1 MKKLLILAAVLFLGS
16 YAMADSVLFETN
28 FDDLEL
34 GAIVANYPSV
44 WSYCYGAPAD
54 ENNTVEVVEGGA
66 GGEGR
71 CLRYNTTDKWLSTH
85 AKIPNSENHSLT
97 NDFKVSFKVNFA
109 RMGQVNFNSN
119 DGMGEMIFRK
129 DGDYAFKIG
138 SSGTIGFSSTNSC
151 PMDEWIPVSYV
162 MNGTPGNRKL
172 LSVQF
177 GEATYEDLD
186 ILISSNQEK
195 DWFPNFRFFN
205 WGNIDVCLDDLK
217 VELVPRNVG
226 DVQLTITGDN
236 RLDFN
241 TDTVTVRLFNE
252 GTQEGEVTISSGAA
266 FMKLNGESSY
276 VKTMAGGSYEDLVV
290 TIDRSAMG
298 NDYYCAKVSAVCGGV
313 EASYPIFIQSG
324 IEGEG
329 YTYYR
334 DHFGELE
341 MGKDIKSVDPAWR
354 NGYGAPATSPIVD
367 LNGEKVLQINYK
379 DYAAFHIKCDT
390 LEGTSE
396 SYNYR
401 VSFKGL
407 IPSGCESYNQYNLG
421 STTDGGVNHE
431 VTMRY
436 SEEAGGVIF
445 ANMGNTC
452 PLDEWFDV
460 SYVFNFTPDNARMI
474 SITFGDVTSN
484 LNLLIGNANGNK
496 DYFNYMRFFGWC
508 NANSAPIYIK
518 DFVIDSIARPDVG
531 PQLEVGKGG
540 QVLLAEKTATLTVL
554 NAGTGNL
561 SFSAEVTQ
569 GGGWLSIREAD
580 EETGVLEDTIE
591 GSGSKKYTMD
601 ISRDDLGNTY
611 GFGQVTVTGAG
622 AEKTV
627 NFFVQSEDETG
638 ATLYYNDFDSMELGN
653 IKNTDPAWIGGAEG
667 TVVVDPITGG
677 SCLEIIGDNQ
687 NLHAICKAPEG
698 SSKKFN
704 YTCSMKLKL
713 PTGATGP
720 YFVTGND
727 LGHYIGEYGISVTD
741 DKKLKVGCSNCD
753 NNPLQGVTAPLG
765 EWVDFAYTYNADPLN
780 CRLLSMTLGEVTVE
794 CSEPITGSR
803 GDYDFF
809 NEFRF
814 YIFGNG
820 DHQPIY
826 IDDFRV
832 SMDPKDTSKP
842 GVMDIRCEYNPIPY
856 TLDATTINIL
866 NAGGRSFDFT
876 AEVLQ
881 GASWLTLSTYEG
893 TVDSSFTM
901 TATANRGKLGYG
913 FHRAI
918 VKFVSSEGE
927 TKVFTIGV
935 QAGSAE
941 EGYVLYASD
950 INSLKL
956 SEITDEE
963 VINELSEQDACFD
976 RVTSHNCAAIALDP
990 KDSTQKVIQMIN
1002 ANDWD
1007 KYCGYILNVNAP
1019 AESAED
1025 YDVVVGMK
1033 MLIPETYVDLPE
1045 EEYEHPYAAFFVSQD
1060 NSHRINE
1067 LYFYLDQEGGTLNVF
1082 PELPDIQNTN
1092 WWIENVESSAPVP
1105 NNEWFTYYTR
1115 FNCKLVDYQ
1124 YKRFYA
1130 FTFGDNEYHMEG
1142 SDQILDYPNGISEK
1156 ALANEEM
1163 PTIKF
1168 WSYRD
1173 NANILLKDITVA
1185 LVPHNAIPEPA
1196 VLGLLALL
1204 ALAFARKQR

>member
-34 GAIVANYPSV
+34 GPIVANYPSV
-44 WSYCYGAPAD
+44 WSYCYAQPN
-54 ENNTVEVVEGGA
+54 EENTVEVVEGGV

-71 CLRYNTTDKWLSTH
+71 CLYYNLTDRYVATH
-85 AKIPNSENHSLT
+85 TKIPNNENHSLT
-97 NDFKVSFKVNFA
+97 NDFKVSFKVKFTKVNA
-109 RMGQVNFNSN
+109 INFNSN
-119 DGMGEMIFRK
+119 DGMGEMAFKK

-138 SSGTIGFSSTNSC
+138 STGTIGFSSTNSC
-151 PMDEWIPVSYV
+151 PTEEWIPVSYV
-162 MNGTPGNRKL
+162 LNGTPGNRKL

-177 GEATYEDLD
+177 GEAVYEDLD

-195 DWFPNFRFFN
+195 DWFPNFRFFP
-205 WGNIDVCLDDLK
+205 WGNVNVYLDDLK

-252 GTQEGEVTISSGAA
+252 GTQEGEVTISSDSA
-266 FMKLNGESSY
+266 FMKLNGESSF

-298 NDYYCAKVSAVCGGV
+298 NDYYCAKVKAVCGGV
-313 EASYPIFIQSG
+313 TASYPIFIQSG

-334 DHFGELE
+334 DHFSELE
-341 MGKDIKSVDPAWR
+341 MGKDIKAVDPAWR

-407 IPSGCESYNQYNLG
+407 IPSGCESYSQYNLG

-460 SYVFNFTPDNARMI
+460 SYVFNFTPDNSRLL

-484 LNLLIGNANGNK
+484 LNLLIGNTNGNK

-508 NANSAPIYIK
+508 NANSAPIYVK

-580 EETGVLEDTIE
+580 EETGILEDTIE

-601 ISRDDLGNTY
+601 ISREDLGNTY

-622 AEKTV
+622 DSKVV

-638 ATLYYNDFDSMELGN
+638 ATLYFNDFDGMELGN
-653 IKNTDPAWIGGAEG
+653 IKNNDPAWIGGAEG

-677 SCLEIIGDNQ
+677 SCMEIIGDNQ

-698 SSKKFN
+698 SSKKYN

-741 DKKLKVGCSNCD
+741 NGQLKVGCSNCD

-780 CRLLSMTLGEVTVE
+780 CRLLSMTFGEVTVE

-826 IDDFRV
+826 VDDFRV

-842 GVMDIRCEYNPIPY
+842 GVMDIRCEANPIPY
-856 TLDATTINIL
+856 TKDATVINIL
-866 NAGGRSFDFT
+866 NAGGRAFDFT

-881 GASWLTLSTYEG
+881 GASWFTLTAYEG
-893 TVDSSFTM
+893 TVESSFSL
-901 TATANRGKLGYG
+901 TANVSRGKLGYG

-918 VKFVSSEGE
+918 VKFTSSEGE
-927 TKVFTIGV
+927 TQVFTIGV
-935 QAGSAE
+935 QAGNAE
-941 EGYVLYASD
+941 EGYVLYSSD
-950 INSLKL
+950 INSLQL
-956 SEITDEE
+956 SEVTEEE

-976 RVTSHNCAAIALDP
+976 RVTTHNCAAVALDP
-990 KDSTQKVIQMIN
+990 KDNTQKVIQMIN

-1019 AESAED
+1019 EEAAED
-1025 YDVVVGMK
+1025 FDVVVGMK
-1033 MLIPETYVDLPE
+1033 MLIPDTYVDLPK

-1092 WWIENVESSAPVP
+1092 WWIENVESSTPVP

-1115 FNCKLVDYQ
+1115 FNCKLIDYE

-1130 FTFGDNEYHMEG
+1130 FTFGDNEYKMEG
-1142 SDQILDYPNGISEK
+1142 SDQKLDYPNGISEK
-1156 ALANEEM
+1156 ALSNEAM

-1204 ALAFARKQR
+1204 ALAFMRKQR

>member
-1 MKKLLILAAVLFLGS
+1 MKKLLILAAVLALGS
-16 YAMADSVLFETN
+16 YALADSVLFETN
-28 FDDLEL
+28 FDDLNL
-34 GAIVANYPSV
+34 GPIVANYPSV
-44 WSYCYGAPAD
+44 WSYCYAQPNAS
-54 ENNTVEVVEGGA
+54 NTVEVVEGGA

-71 CLRYNTTDKWLSTH
+71 CLRYNLTTGYVATH

-97 NDFKVSFKVNFA
+97 NDFKVSFKINFA
-109 RMGQVNFNSN
+109 RVATINFNSN
-119 DGMGEMIFRK
+119 DGMGEFQLKK
-129 DGDYAFKIG
+129 DGDFAFKIG
-138 SSGTIGFSSTNSC
+138 STGTIGFSSTNSC
-151 PMDEWIPVSYV
+151 PIDEWIPVSYV

-177 GEATYEDLD
+177 GEAVYEDLD
-186 ILISSNQEK
+186 ILISSTQEK
-195 DWFPNFRFFN
+195 DYFPNFRFFP
-205 WGNIDVCLDDLK
+205 WGSALDVYLDDLK

-226 DVQLTITGDN
+226 DVQLTITGAN

-252 GTQEGEVTISSGAA
+252 GTQEGEVTISSDSA
-266 FMKLNGESSY
+266 FMKLNGESSF

-298 NDYYCAKVSAVCGGV
+298 NDYYCAKVKAVCGGV

-334 DHFGELE
+334 DHFSELE
-341 MGKDIKSVDPAWR
+341 MGKDIKAVDPAWH
-354 NGYGAPATSPIVD
+354 NGYGAPALSPIVD

-390 LEGTSE
+390 QEGASE

-407 IPSGCESYNQYNLG
+407 IPSGCESYSQYNLG

-436 SEEAGGVIF
+436 SEEAGGVTF

-460 SYVFNFTPDNARMI
+460 SYVFNFTPDNSRMI

-484 LNLLIGNANGNK
+484 LNMLIGNANGNK

-508 NANSAPIYIK
+508 NANSAPIYVK

-580 EETGVLEDTIE
+580 EETGILEDTIE

-601 ISRDDLGNTY
+601 ISREDLGNTY

-622 AEKTV
+622 SEKTV

-638 ATLYYNDFDSMELGN
+638 ATLYFNDFDGMELGN
-653 IKNTDPAWIGGAEG
+653 IKNSDPAWIGGAEG
-667 TVVVDPITGG
+667 NVVVDPITGG
-677 SCLEIIGDNQ
+677 SCLEIIGNNQ

-698 SSKKFN
+698 SSKKYN

-741 DKKLKVGCSNCD
+741 NGQLKVGCSNCD

-780 CRLLSMTLGEVTVE
+780 CRLLSMTFGEVTVE

-820 DHQPIY
+820 DLQPIY
-826 IDDFRV
+826 VDDFRV

-856 TLDATTINIL
+856 TENSTTINIL
-866 NAGGRSFDFT
+866 NAGGRAFDFT

-881 GASWLTLSTYEG
+881 GASWLTLSAYGG
-893 TVDSSFTM
+893 TVESSFTL
-901 TATANRGKLGYG
+901 TASVARGKLGYG

-918 VKFVSSEGE
+918 VKFTSNEGQ
-927 TKVFTIGV
+927 TQVFTIGV

-950 INSLKL
+950 FDSLEY
-956 SEITDEE
+956 SEVTETE
-963 VINELSEQDACFD
+963 VLNELSEQDTCFD
-976 RVTSHNCAAIALDP
+976 RVTMHNCCAVAQDPLD
-990 KDSTQKVIQMIN
+990 KSKKCMQVIN

-1019 AESAED
+1019 AESVDEF
-1025 YDVVVGMK
+1025 DVVVGMQ
-1033 MLIPETYVDLPE
+1033 MYIPDTYVDLPE

-1060 NSHRINE
+1060 NNHRINE

-1092 WWIENVESSAPVP
+1092 WWIENVESSTPVP
-1105 NNEWFTYYTR
+1105 NNSWFTYYTR
-1115 FNCKLVDYQ
+1115 FNCKLINYE

-1130 FTFGDNEYHMEG
+1130 FTFGENEYKMEG
-1142 SDQILDYPNGISEK
+1142 SNGILDYPNGISEK
-1156 ALANEEM
+1156 ALTNEEM

-1173 NANILLKDITVA
+1173 NANIFIKDINVA

-1196 VLGLLALL
+1196 VIGLLALL
-1204 ALAFARKQR
+1204 ALVFARKQR

>member
-34 GAIVANYPSV
+34 GPIVANYPSV
-44 WSYCYGAPAD
+44 WSYCYAQPN
-54 ENNTVEVVEGGA
+54 EENTVEVVEGGV

-71 CLRYNTTDKWLSTH
+71 CLYYNLTDRYVATH
-85 AKIPNSENHSLT
+85 TKIPNNENHSLT
-97 NDFKVSFKVNFA
+97 NDFKVSFKVKFTKVNA
-109 RMGQVNFNSN
+109 INFNSN
-119 DGMGEMIFRK
+119 DGMGEMAFKK

-138 SSGTIGFSSTNSC
+138 STGTIGFSSTNSC
-151 PMDEWIPVSYV
+151 PTEEWIPVSYV
-162 MNGTPGNRKL
+162 LNGTPGNRKL

-177 GEATYEDLD
+177 GEAVYEDLD
-186 ILISSNQEK
+186 ILISSSQER
-195 DWFPNFRFFN
+195 DCFPNFRFFP
-205 WGNIDVCLDDLK
+205 WGNVNVYLDDLK

-252 GTQEGEVTISSGAA
+252 GTQEGEVTISSDSA
-266 FMKLNGESSY
+266 FMKLNGESSF

-298 NDYYCAKVSAVCGGV
+298 NDYYCAKVKAVCGGV
-313 EASYPIFIQSG
+313 TASYPIFIQSG

-334 DHFGELE
+334 DHFSELE
-341 MGKDIKSVDPAWR
+341 MGKDIKAVDPAWR

-460 SYVFNFTPDNARMI
+460 SYVFNFTPDNSRLL

-484 LNLLIGNANGNK
+484 LNLLIGNTNGNK

-508 NANSAPIYIK
+508 NANSAPIYVK

-580 EETGVLEDTIE
+580 EETGILEDTIE

-601 ISRDDLGNTY
+601 ISREDLGNTY

-622 AEKTV
+622 DSKVV

-638 ATLYYNDFDSMELGN
+638 ATLYFNDFDGMELGN
-653 IKNTDPAWIGGAEG
+653 IKNNDPAWIGGAEG

-677 SCLEIIGDNQ
+677 SCMEIIGDNQ

-698 SSKKFN
+698 SSKKYN

-741 DKKLKVGCSNCD
+741 NGQLKVGCSNCD

-780 CRLLSMTLGEVTVE
+780 CRLLSMTFGEVTVE

-826 IDDFRV
+826 VDDFRV

-842 GVMDIRCEYNPIPY
+842 GVMDIRCEANPIPY
-856 TLDATTINIL
+856 TKDATVINIL
-866 NAGGRSFDFT
+866 NAGGRAFDFT

-881 GASWLTLSTYEG
+881 GASWFTLTAYEG
-893 TVDSSFTM
+893 TVESSFSL
-901 TATANRGKLGYG
+901 TANVSRGKLGYG

-918 VKFVSSEGE
+918 VKFTSSEGE
-927 TKVFTIGV
+927 TQVFTIGV
-935 QAGSAE
+935 QAGNAE
-941 EGYVLYASD
+941 EGYVLYSSD
-950 INSLKL
+950 INSLQL
-956 SEITDEE
+956 SEVTEEE

-976 RVTSHNCAAIALDP
+976 RVTTHNCAAVALDP
-990 KDSTQKVIQMIN
+990 KDNTQKVIQMIN

-1019 AESAED
+1019 EEAAED
-1025 YDVVVGMK
+1025 FDVVVGMK
-1033 MLIPETYVDLPE
+1033 MLIPDTYVDLPK

-1092 WWIENVESSAPVP
+1092 WWIENVESSTPVP

-1115 FNCKLVDYQ
+1115 FNCKLIDYE

-1130 FTFGDNEYHMEG
+1130 FTFGDNEYKMEG
-1142 SDQILDYPNGISEK
+1142 SNQKLDYPNGISEK
-1156 ALANEEM
+1156 ALSNEAM

-1204 ALAFARKQR
+1204 ALAFMRKQR

>member
-34 GAIVANYPSV
+34 GPIVANYPSV
-44 WSYCYGAPAD
+44 WSYCYGGGPD

-109 RMGQVNFNSN
+109 KMGQINFNSN

-129 DGDYAFKIG
+129 DGDFAFKIG
-138 SSGTIGFSSTNSC
+138 SSNTIGFSSTNSC

-177 GEATYEDLD
+177 GEAVYEDLD
-186 ILISSNQEK
+186 VLISSNQEK

-252 GTQEGEVTISSGAA
+252 GTKEGEVTISSGAA

-298 NDYYCAKVSAVCGGV
+298 NDYYCAKVNAVCGGV
-313 EASYPIFIQSG
+313 SASYPIFIQSG

-334 DHFGELE
+334 DHFSELE
-341 MGKDIKSVDPAWR
+341 MGKDIKAVDPAWR

-367 LNGEKVLQINYK
+367 LNGEKVLWLNYK
-379 DYAAFHIKCDT
+379 EACAFHIKCDVP
-390 LEGTSE
+390 EGSSE

-401 VSFKGL
+401 VSFKGKF
-407 IPSGCESYNQYNLG
+407 PSGCESYSQYNLG
-421 STTDGGVNHE
+421 STTDGACNHE
-431 VTMRY
+431 LIMRY
-436 SEEAGGVIF
+436 SEEKGGVTLS
-445 ANMGNTC
+445 NMGNTC

-460 SYVFNFTPDNARMI
+460 SYVFNFTPDNSRMI
-474 SITFGDVTSN
+474 SVTFGDVTSN
-484 LNLLIGNANGNK
+484 LNLLIGNAGGSK
-496 DYFNYMRFFGWC
+496 DYFDYMRFFGWC
-508 NANSAPIYIK
+508 NANSAPLYIK

-531 PQLEVGKGG
+531 PELEVGKGG

-653 IKNTDPAWIGGAEG
+653 IKNADPAWIGGAEG

-698 SSKKFN
+698 SSKKYN

-741 DKKLKVGCSNCD
+741 NGQLKVGCSNCD

-780 CRLLSMTLGEVTVE
+780 CRLLSMTFGETTVE

-826 IDDFRV
+826 VDDFRV

-856 TLDATTINIL
+856 TKDATTINIL

-927 TKVFTIGV
+927 TKIFTIGV

-963 VINELSEQDACFD
+963 VINELSEQDTCFD
-976 RVTSHNCAAIALDP
+976 RVTSHNCAAVALDP

-1019 AESAED
+1019 AESADD

-1033 MLIPETYVDLPE
+1033 MLIPETYVNLPE
-1045 EEYEHPYAAFFVSQD
+1045 TEYEHPYAAFFVSQD

-1067 LYFYLDQEGGTLNVF
+1067 LYFYLDEEGGTLNVF

-1092 WWIENVESSAPVP
+1092 WWLENVESSAPVP

-1115 FNCKLVDYQ
+1115 FNCKLIDYQ

-1156 ALANEEM
+1156 ALTNEEM

-1185 LVPHNAIPEPA
+1185 LIPHNAIPEPA
-1196 VLGLLALL
+1196 LLGLLALL
-1204 ALAFARKQR
+1204 ALAFVRKQR